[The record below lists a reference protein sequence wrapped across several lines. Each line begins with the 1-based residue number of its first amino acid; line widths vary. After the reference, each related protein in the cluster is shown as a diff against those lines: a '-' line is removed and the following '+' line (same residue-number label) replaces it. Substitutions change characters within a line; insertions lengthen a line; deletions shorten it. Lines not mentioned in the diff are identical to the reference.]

1 MPNASGLSAVQEGH
15 AGMPQRRRVLMA
27 CCGAHIL
34 HDGYTDLLYVLL
46 PVWQAQFGLSF
57 AEIGLIKTAYSGSMA
72 ALQMPASLLAERLGE
87 RLVLA
92 LGTALAAGAYLLI
105 GTSGTFLALV
115 ACLVLGGLGSSVQHP
130 LSSSL
135 TAHAFD
141 GQRLRAALGTYNF
154 SGDLGK
160 MIFPAATAWLVAVS
174 NWRAATTAVGV
185 VGIVTAAVLLCL
197 VPMSRR
203 RSSAKK
209 DALPDRE
216 AAGRVPSKTARRG
229 FVALSLIGV
238 IDSAT
243 RMGLLTLLPFL
254 LTGKGASVT
263 MIGTA
268 LTLVFAGGAA
278 GKFVCG
284 LVAARVGVLRTVVL
298 TEIATLSAIL
308 AALVLPLLGI
318 LALMFPLGVAL
329 NGTSSVLYGSVAE
342 LTTPERRARAFGL
355 FYTCAIGA
363 GALSPAIFGG
373 VSDALGIPIAMVT
386 LALALTFILPLTIPL
401 RAALRSLATA
411 ASG

>member
-1 MPNASGLSAVQEGH
+1 MPNAAELSAVGEGH
-15 AGMPQRRRVLMA
+15 AGVQRRGRVLTA

-34 HDGYTDLLYVLL
+34 HDGYADLLYVLL

-57 AEIGLIKTAYSGSMA
+57 AEIGLLKTAYSGSMA

-130 LSSSL
+130 LGSAL
-135 TAHAFD
+135 TARAFE

-160 MIFPAATAWLVAVS
+160 MLFPAATAWLVAVS

-185 VGIVTAAVLLCL
+185 VGIVTAAVLLCI
-197 VPMSRR
+197 VPISRR
-203 RSSAKK
+203 QSSVAD
-209 DALPDRE
+209 DALPDRDI
-216 AAGRVPSKTARRG
+216 ADRLPPKTARRG

-243 RMGLLTLLPFL
+243 RMGFLTLLPFL

-263 MIGTA
+263 TIGAA

-308 AALVLPLLGI
+308 AVLVLPLLGI
-318 LALMFPLGVAL
+318 LALMLPLGVAL

-342 LTTPERRARAFGL
+342 LATPERRARAFGL
-355 FYTCAIGA
+355 FYTYTIGA
-363 GALSPAIFGG
+363 GALSPAAFGG

-386 LALALTFILPLTIPL
+386 LALSLAFILPLTLPL
-401 RAALRSLATA
+401 RTAMRSLTTA
-411 ASG
+411 AG

>member
-15 AGMPQRRRVLMA
+15 AGVPRRGRVLMA

-57 AEIGLIKTAYSGSMA
+57 AEIGFIKTAYSGSMA

-87 RLVLA
+87 RLILA

-135 TAHAFD
+135 TARAFD

-209 DALPDRE
+209 DALSDRE
-216 AAGRVPSKTARRG
+216 IAGRVPSKTAQRG

-243 RMGLLTLLPFL
+243 RMGFLTLLPFL
-254 LTGKGASVT
+254 LAGKGASVT

-363 GALSPAIFGG
+363 GALSPAVFGG

>member
-1 MPNASGLSAVQEGH
+1 MPNASGLNAVAEGH
-15 AGMPQRRRVLMA
+15 AGVPRRGRVLTA

-34 HDGYTDLLYVLL
+34 HDGYSDLLYVLL

-57 AEIGLIKTAYSGSMA
+57 AEIGLLKTTYSGSMA

-92 LGTALAAGAYLLI
+92 LGTAIAAGAYLLI

-135 TAHAFD
+135 TARAFD
-141 GQRLRAALGTYNF
+141 GPGLRAALGTYNF

-160 MIFPAATAWLVAVS
+160 MLFPAAIAWIVAVS

-185 VGIVTAAVLLCL
+185 VGIATAAALLCL
-197 VPMSRR
+197 VPMSRS
-203 RSSAKK
+203 RSSRED

-216 AAGRVPSKTARRG
+216 IAAHLPPKTVRRG

-243 RMGLLTLLPFL
+243 RMGFLTLLPFL
-254 LTGKGASVT
+254 LTGKDASLTTVGA
-263 MIGTA
+263 A

-278 GKFVCG
+278 GKFICG
-284 LVAARVGVLRTVVL
+284 LVAARVGVLRTVIL
-298 TEIATLSAIL
+298 TEVATLSAIL
-308 AALVLPLLGI
+308 AALVLPLVGI
-318 LALMFPLGVAL
+318 LALMLPLGVAL

-355 FYTCAIGA
+355 FYTCTIGA
-363 GALSPAIFGG
+363 GALSPTVFGG
-373 VSDALGIPIAMVT
+373 VSDALGIPIAMVM
-386 LALALTFILPLTIPL
+386 LALSLAFILPLTLPL
-401 RAALRSLATA
+401 RTALRSLATPG
-411 ASG
+411 SG

>member
-1 MPNASGLSAVQEGH
+1 MPNASSLNAVEERNIGVL
-15 AGMPQRRRVLMA
+15 RRGRVLWA

-46 PVWQAQFGLSF
+46 PVWQVQFGLSF

-72 ALQMPASLLAERLGE
+72 ALQMPASLLAERFGE

-135 TAHAFD
+135 TARAFE

-160 MIFPAATAWLVAVS
+160 MLFPAATAWVVAAA
-174 NWRAATTAVGV
+174 NWRAATTAVGF
-185 VGIVTAAVLLCL
+185 VGIVTAAVLLSF
-197 VPMSRR
+197 VPRSRS
-203 RSSAKK
+203 RSSVEEHAPP
-209 DALPDRE
+209 DGEIATHLP
-216 AAGRVPSKTARRG
+216 AKTAQRG

-243 RMGLLTLLPFL
+243 RMGFLTLLPFL
-254 LTGKGASVT
+254 LTGKGGSVT
-263 MIGTA
+263 TIGAA
-268 LTLVFAGGAA
+268 LTLLFAGGAA

-308 AALVLPLLGI
+308 AALVLPLSAI
-318 LALMFPLGVAL
+318 LALMLPLGVAL

-355 FYTCAIGA
+355 FYTCTIGA
-363 GALSPAIFGG
+363 GALSPAVFGG
-373 VSDALGIPIAMVT
+373 MSDAFGIPTAMVT
-386 LALALTFILPLTIPL
+386 LALSLTFILPLTLPL
-401 RAALRSLATA
+401 RKALRSLAV
-411 ASG
+411 

>member
-1 MPNASGLSAVQEGH
+1 MPNASELSAVGEGH
-15 AGMPQRRRVLMA
+15 AGVPRRGRVLA
-27 CCGAHIL
+27 ASCGAHIL

-57 AEIGLIKTAYSGSMA
+57 AEIGLLKTAYSGSMA

-115 ACLVLGGLGSSVQHP
+115 ACLLLGGLGSSVQHP
-130 LSSSL
+130 LSSAL
-135 TAHAFD
+135 TARAFE
-141 GQRLRAALGTYNF
+141 GQRVRAALGTYNF

-160 MIFPAATAWLVAVS
+160 MLFPAATAWLVAVS

-203 RSSAKK
+203 QSSVEK
-209 DALPDRE
+209 DAPPDRE
-216 AAGRVPSKTARRG
+216 IAGRLPPKTARRG

-243 RMGLLTLLPFL
+243 RMGFLTLLPFL

-263 MIGTA
+263 TIGAA

-308 AALVLPLLGI
+308 AVLVLPLLGI
-318 LALMFPLGVAL
+318 LALMLPLGVAL

-342 LTTPERRARAFGL
+342 IATPERRARAFGL
-355 FYTCAIGA
+355 FYTCTIGA
-363 GALSPAIFGG
+363 GALSPAAFGG

-386 LALALTFILPLTIPL
+386 LALSLAFILPLTLPL